1 MRIVADTS
9 TIVSGVLWS
18 GLSHRIIELVE
29 AGILTLC
36 VTPEILQEY
45 REVLARPKFARKLQD
60 RLTTVEEIM
69 QTLLP
74 HVELYSDAPLVSAV
88 QPDPG
93 DNMFLSCALS
103 ADAEYLVSG
112 DSHLLDLIEF
122 VDIQIVTARQFLERE
137 FPYLLADQ

>member
-88 QPDPG
+88 QPPRRQYVSVLRPQRRCRISGQRRQSSPG
-93 DNMFLSCALS
+93 SDR
-103 ADAEYLVSG
+103 V
-112 DSHLLDLIEF
+112 
-122 VDIQIVTARQFLERE
+122 R
-137 FPYLLADQ
+137 

>member
-1 MRIVADTS
+1 MRHWS
-9 TIVSGVLWS
+9 VLS
-18 GLSHRIIELVE
+18 SH
-29 AGILTLC
+29 
-36 VTPEILQEY
+36 
-45 REVLARPKFARKLQD
+45 
-60 RLTTVEEIM
+60 
-69 QTLLP
+69 
-74 HVELYSDAPLVSAV
+74 
-88 QPDPG
+88 PG